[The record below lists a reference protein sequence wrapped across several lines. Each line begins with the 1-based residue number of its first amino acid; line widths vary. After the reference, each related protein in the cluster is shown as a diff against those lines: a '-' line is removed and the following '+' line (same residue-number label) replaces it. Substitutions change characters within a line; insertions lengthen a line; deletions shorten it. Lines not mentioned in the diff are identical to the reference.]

1 MLVGAGV
8 VGLVAFAAKGV
19 RGSRP
24 ENRLDADER
33 YDQPYDGGIPPYAAT
48 PDPAPVAGNDPHRH
62 RPGRRADHPDRPHRR
77 RPAMTQQPLP
87 PFHAAS
93 DGWSAAATT
102 AGSRGVCGGIADY
115 AGVDA
120 NLVRL
125 LVVLGTV
132 LGFGSLLVAYLVAWV
147 LMPQE

>member
-1 MLVGAGV
+1 
-8 VGLVAFAAKGV
+8 
-19 RGSRP
+19 
-24 ENRLDADER
+24 
-33 YDQPYDGGIPPYAAT
+33 
-48 PDPAPVAGNDPHRH
+48 
-62 RPGRRADHPDRPHRR
+62 
-77 RPAMTQQPLP
+77 MTQQPLP
-87 PFHAAS
+87 R
-93 DGWSAAATT
+93 TQVRRLVR
-102 AGSRGVCGGIADY
+102 SRDDRWVSGVCGGIADY